1 VIVEVL
7 GCTSSGKST
16 LINSLMQE
24 RGALPLKVYRLNK
37 GGFVRLILDDLVRL
51 FYFVLYFR
59 EWSSLT
65 PLLRV
70 CLKRKDSWWMRINL
84 FRNFVKKQGEY
95 RLTQRRSKN
104 DLVLLDEG
112 CIHAFSNLFC
122 HYDDQP
128 DLIEA
133 MRFISVI
140 PMPDVLIRV
149 LASEEEVVR
158 RATERLDP
166 PWPNL
171 NNDQWRGI
179 YRNTEVLYEEILEKS
194 EGIPTII
201 VDSLD
206 INIPKILDKL
216 NKIYLGEKCNA
227 S

>member
-16 LINSLMQE
+16 LINSLARE
-24 RGALPLKVYRLNK
+24 RAALPLTVYPLNN
-37 GGFVRLILDDLVRL
+37 GSFVRIILDDILRL
-51 FYFVLYFR
+51 FYFVIYFR
-59 EWSSLT
+59 QWPSLG

-95 RLTQRRSKN
+95 RFTQRRSKN

-122 HYDDQP
+122 HYDDP
-128 DLIEA
+128 PNLTEA
-133 MRFISVI
+133 MRFIDVI

-149 LASEEEVVR
+149 IASEEEVVR
-158 RATERLDP
+158 RATNRIDP

-171 NNDQWRGI
+171 NNDQWRRI
-179 YRNTEVLYEEILEKS
+179 YRNTEVLHEQILEKTAR
-194 EGIPTII
+194 IPTIV
-201 VDSLD
+201 VDSSD
-206 INIPKILDKL
+206 VNISAILNKL
-216 NKIYLGEKCNA
+216 NTMYLGEKCNEI
-227 S
+227 